1 MNEPTNSLDTPE
13 PLLAG
18 VRVLDFGRYIAGPYC
33 AALLADLGAEVI
45 RIEKLAGS
53 EDRYGTPITARGEG
67 ALFMQVNRNKKCM
80 TLNPLKPE
88 GREVVKR
95 LVATADVVIANL
107 PIDGQ
112 RDMGIDYES
121 LKAIKAD
128 IILSSQTAFGDSG
141 PYARRPGFDGV
152 AQAMSG
158 ATWMSGKEGM
168 PFKSYASW
176 CDYGTALA
184 AAYGTVA
191 ALLYKWKTGKGQEVK
206 ANLLRTAMNMFH
218 FNTIEA
224 YVHGRERT
232 ASANRSQFGGPADLF
247 RVKDGWVQ
255 AQVVG
260 QPLFERWC
268 DMVGARDLKVDPRL
282 QSDSG
287 RADEGEMLAQRMQ
300 QWIGQLTLAEALQRL
315 EAARVP
321 AGPLYS
327 PLQTLED
334 PQVKATGLLHYIDY
348 PGLPRPVPLVT
359 GPVEFSAF
367 DTGIRTPPPQLGE
380 HTDEVLRSIGYD
392 SDAIA
397 ELRAKRIV

>member
-1 MNEPTNSLDTPE
+1 MPFPRASQALSRFT
-13 PLLAG
+13 
-18 VRVLDFGRYIAGPYC
+18 VLDLTRVRSGPTC
-33 AALLADLGAEVI
+33 VRQLADWGANVIKIDALLED
-45 RIEKLAGS
+45 AG
-53 EDRYGTPITARGEG
+53 GEQPG
-67 ALFMQVNRNKKCM
+67 GPRHGGDFQNLHRNKRAM
-80 TLNPLKPE
+80 TLNLKLPE
-88 GREVVKR
+88 GREVFAR
-95 LVATADVVIANL
+95 LARKADVVVENYRPDVKYRL
-107 PIDGQ
+107 
-112 RDMGIDYES
+112 GIDYES